1 MKRKAKHLGLELI
14 GLVLSLIVLIPF
26 YMLIINSGK
35 TKEEAALVGLSL
47 PTEWNFLKNYAE
59 MFSAGRLGVAF
70 KNSVLLTVPSVL
82 LVILLCAA
90 TAFVLQRRRGRASS
104 VLSTSCWACLFPGRL
119 SQPTLFAIICICLHF
134 WLRHWFF
141 VPPTSPWAFSSIW
154 DTTRVSHGRL
164 MSPLCWTAAVVS
176 VCLPP

>member
-14 GLVLSLIVLIPF
+14 GLVLSIIVLIPF

-104 VLSTSCWACLFPGRL
+104 VLSTFIRAGPVYSRADYPNLLYLLL
-119 SQPTLFAIICICLHF
+119 SA
-134 WLRHWFF
+134 
-141 VPPTSPWAFSSIW
+141 SAFIFGCGIGSLC
-154 DTTRVSHGRL
+154 RQHPHGRF
-164 MSPLCWTAAVVS
+164 PLYGILQEYPTGD
-176 VCLPP
+176 

>member
-47 PTEWNFLKNYAE
+47 PTEWNFLKIMLRCLALGAWALRSKTAYCSQYQA
-59 MFSAGRLGVAF
+59 FCWSFCCAQPPRLFCKGDVGARLPCF
-70 KNSVLLTVPSVL
+70 LHL
-82 LVILLCAA
+82 
-90 TAFVLQRRRGRASS
+90 
-104 VLSTSCWACLFPGRL
+104 SCWACLFPGRL

-134 WLRHWFF
+134 GCGIGSLCRQH
-141 VPPTSPWAFSSIW
+141 P
-154 DTTRVSHGRL
+154 HGRF
-164 MSPLCWTAAVVS
+164 PLYGILQEYPTGD
-176 VCLPP
+176 

>member
-104 VLSTSCWACLFPGRL
+104 VLSTFIVLGDRKS
-119 SQPTLFAIICICLHF
+119 
-134 WLRHWFF
+134 
-141 VPPTSPWAFSSIW
+141 
-154 DTTRVSHGRL
+154 
-164 MSPLCWTAAVVS
+164 VV
-176 VCLPP
+176 